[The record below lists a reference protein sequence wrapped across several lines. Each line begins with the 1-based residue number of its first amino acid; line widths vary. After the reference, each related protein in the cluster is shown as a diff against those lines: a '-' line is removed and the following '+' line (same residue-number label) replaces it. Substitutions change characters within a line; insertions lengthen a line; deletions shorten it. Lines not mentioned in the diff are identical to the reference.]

1 MQQPRHADVA
11 GGEAAPAGALHEG
24 AGQEALA
31 DARRPGDQQVVPVLD
46 PAAASEAEHLLAI
59 QAARVLEVDVFE
71 RRRLVARLG
80 RAQPAGQLALL
91 AGGPLAV
98 DQEPHAL
105 LEAQLGVLARA
116 ELLLEG
122 LGHRRELHP
131 VHLLQRLLGQH
142 SVSSSAAA

>member
-1 MQQPRHADVA
+1 V
-11 GGEAAPAGALHEG
+11 LI
-24 AGQEALA
+24 
-31 DARRPGDQQVVPVLD
+31 LD

-59 QAARVLEVDVFE
+59 EAARVLEVDVLE
-71 RRRLVARLG
+71 RCRFVARFG
-80 RAQPAGQLALL
+80 RAQPAGQRALL

-98 DQEPHAL
+98 DQQSHAL
-105 LEAQLGVLARA
+105 LKAQLGVLARA

-122 LGHRRELHP
+122 LGHRQELHH